1 MCRFFHDQCI
11 GRKMRLTWLL
21 WALTVPVLGQNIDP
35 YPVLEDRAPYIQ
47 NPTRTSVEIAWRTV
61 QEQIGLVRYHTFD
74 GNDTMQVHETYF
86 TRRHH
91 LTISGLQADTG
102 YEYKVY
108 SSGHV
113 VVDGGMFETAP
124 EYSDDSFSFLLLGD
138 SGVGTDAQWDVAR
151 QMEKHS
157 DGADF
162 VVHVG
167 DVHQGLGDYYDG
179 VYFKPYADLITR
191 MNIFTTL
198 GNHDVITDNG
208 GVYLDD
214 FYLPHNNPD
223 STERYYSFRW
233 ANAYFIA
240 LDTNQPFSPLSP
252 QYFFLVDAL
261 NDPFRLTAGWTFVYM
276 HHPPYVEHEI
286 DPYGA
291 QNIRN
296 FLVPVFEEYGVDL
309 VMTGHVHCYERGRLN
324 GVNYITSGGGGGS
337 LRQWKKNYDHIYF
350 AESLHHFARL
360 DVRGGEL
367 EITATDRDGRVF
379 DRYVIDKTSPV
390 FVQDNELPS
399 GVSLSQNYPN
409 PFNPS
414 TTVTYTLD
422 RAGPIRLTVY
432 DLIGR
437 IVSSLADGIQPAGH
451 HEARFDATDLPTG
464 TYIYRL
470 EVNGQSITR
479 TMTLIR

>member
-1 MCRFFHDQCI
+1 
-11 GRKMRLTWLL
+11 MRLTWVL
-21 WALTVPVLGQNIDP
+21 WALTLSLYISPPVFSQSPIDMDNDP
-35 YPVLEDRAPYIQ
+35 YPVREDRAPYIQ
-47 NPTRTSVEIAWRTV
+47 NPTRTSIEIAWRTV
-61 QEQIGLVRYHTFD
+61 QDRGGLVEYRGPGSNNVMRVWEAGITKK
-74 GNDTMQVHETYF
+74 
-86 TRRHH
+86 HH
-91 LTISGLQADTG
+91 VTLSGLQVGTR
-102 YEYKVY
+102 YEYSVY
-108 SSGHV
+108 SGDQAV
-113 VVDGGMFETAP
+113 LEEGTFETAP
-124 EYSDDSFSFLLLGD
+124 EHYEDTFSFLLLGD

-151 QMEKHS
+151 QMEKRS

-337 LRQWKKNYDHIYF
+337 LRQWKKNYAHIDV
-350 AESLHHFARL
+350 AESVHHFARIDL
-360 DVRGGEL
+360 RGSEL
-367 EITATDRDGRVF
+367 EITAIDRSGRVF
-379 DRYVIDKTSPV
+379 DKYTINKAEPV
-390 FVQDNELPS
+390 YAHDAELPPA
-399 GVSLSQNYPN
+399 SLLASNYPN
-409 PFNPS
+409 PFNSS
-414 TTVTYTLD
+414 TTITYTLD
-422 RAGPIRLTVY
+422 RSGPVELNVY
-432 DLIGR
+432 DLTGR
-437 IVSSLADGIQPAGH
+437 VVSILADGVRPAGNH
-451 HEARFDATDLPTG
+451 TVRFNADGFPTG
-464 TYIYRL
+464 TYLYRL
-470 EVNGQSITR
+470 RTGTETLTQ
-479 TMTLIR
+479 TMTLVR